1 MTEAFVHF
9 PWGTF
14 LSISPSVGSGGARA
28 LWSRAPARRQTQRQT
43 YEQGTVVHSGGV
55 PGSAGEHQERLHS
68 EHRSELGL
76 EGCRG
81 IYIQGK
87 SGHFL
92 LVRTKEQK

>member
-14 LSISPSVGSGGARA
+14 LSIPSSAGSGGARA
-28 LWSRAPARRQTQRQT
+28 LWSRAPGRSQTRRQTS
-43 YEQGTVVHSGGV
+43 EQGTVVHSGGA
-55 PGSAGEHQERLHS
+55 PDSPGEHQERLHS